1 MFDGLCPFPLT
12 PVTENGLDEAA
23 LVRLVSR
30 IAAAAPASIGVL
42 GSTGIYPYLSRG
54 ERRAALEAA
63 VGAADGIP
71 VIAGIGALRT
81 RDVLAHA
88 ADAQAVGAGAL
99 LVAPVSYHRLTER
112 EVYGLYRD
120 VAEESSVPLVVYD
133 NPGTTGFTFSD
144 ELHARIATLPRVAA
158 IKIPPPP
165 AGTAAERV
173 VGLRSLLPDGV
184 SVGISG
190 DWAAAEALAGGCDGW
205 YSVIAGVFPGSAR
218 AISDAARSGNT
229 GEAREA
235 SATLE
240 PVWSLFREH
249 GSLRVVAAIAEDLG
263 LVGSDC
269 LPLPLRGLD
278 GSARSRVREA
288 VRSAGLAP

>member
-12 PVTENGLDEAA
+12 PLTGDGLDKAA

-30 IAAAAPASIGVL
+30 IVVAGPASIGVL

-63 VGAADGIP
+63 VGAAEGIP
-71 VIAGIGALRT
+71 VIAGVGSLRT
-81 RDVLAHA
+81 RDLLVHA
-88 ADAQAVGAGAL
+88 ADAQAVGAAAL

-112 EVYGLYRD
+112 EVYGLYQD
-120 VAEESSVPLVVYD
+120 VAEASSVPIVVYD

-144 ELHARIATLPRVAA
+144 ELHARIAALPRVAA

-165 AGTAAERV
+165 AGTAAARV
-173 VGLRSLLPDGV
+173 ATLRSVLPGGV

-205 YSVIAGVFPGSAR
+205 YSVIAGVFPGPAQ
-218 AISDAARSGNT
+218 AIAEAARSGNP
-229 GEAREA
+229 EKAREA
-235 SATLE
+235 SATLG

-249 GSLRVVAAIAEDLG
+249 GSLRVVVAIAEDLG

-269 LPLPLRGLD
+269 LPRPLRGLD
-278 GSARSRVREA
+278 GPARSRVREA